1 MEVSQGPVI
10 TLRQP
15 AGALHAHGQRGIL
28 RNNSINKSI
37 MDVDLSRRSWV
48 GVKPGVDAGLL
59 GGRIGIESEASCAL
73 ESWYH

>member
-15 AGALHAHGQRGIL
+15 AGALHAHGRRRIL

-37 MDVDLSRRSWV
+37 RDLDLSGRSWV
-48 GVKPGVDAGLL
+48 EAKLEGDVRYL
-59 GGRIGIESEASCAL
+59 GGRIGIESKRVVL
-73 ESWYH
+73 